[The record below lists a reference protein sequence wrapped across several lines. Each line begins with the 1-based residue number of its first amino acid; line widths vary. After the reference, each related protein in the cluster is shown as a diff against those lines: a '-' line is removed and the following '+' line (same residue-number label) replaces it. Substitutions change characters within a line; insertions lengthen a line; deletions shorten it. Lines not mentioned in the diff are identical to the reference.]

1 MKDIG
6 FRKEIT
12 TGCYLDHFDGFQE
25 KNFLLKYAMMKSPV
39 YLPAFYLTA
48 CVRTKK
54 PDLDCYLENRRNRYA
69 LFVPVFL
76 KNDS

>member
-48 CVRTKK
+48 CVRTKS
-54 PDLDCYLENRRNRYA
+54 PI
-69 LFVPVFL
+69 
-76 KNDS
+76 